1 MFKMEVLPRY
11 VRRDIF
17 ATSHQTRFQAA
28 SQVCF
33 HNFPP
38 LLLLLRFQVSVWL
51 LRKEKKR
58 KEMAYERMCFCVCT
72 CYTRVSMYVCISMT
86 SFVFCL
92 IAEILKERKEKK
104 TLRSLPYLF
113 PAFLIYQKD
122 EVFMHEL
129 LFSKQIL
136 QIRDIV
142 KKLSNSREHGKIE
155 EVINLMIKFVSLPEE
170 NQRKVMKYLSSNL

>member
-1 MFKMEVLPRY
+1 LCLETNSRNVRELCVYISDMFKMEVLPRY

-33 HNFPP
+33 HNF
-38 LLLLLRFQVSVWL
+38 LFFFFFFFCVFKSLYGCL
-51 LRKEKKR
+51 EKKR

-92 IAEILKERKEKK
+92 IAEILKERKQKK
-104 TLRSLPYLF
+104 
-113 PAFLIYQKD
+113 
-122 EVFMHEL
+122 
-129 LFSKQIL
+129 
-136 QIRDIV
+136 
-142 KKLSNSREHGKIE
+142 
-155 EVINLMIKFVSLPEE
+155 
-170 NQRKVMKYLSSNL
+170 RKR

>member
-1 MFKMEVLPRY
+1 
-11 VRRDIF
+11 
-17 ATSHQTRFQAA
+17 
-28 SQVCF
+28 
-33 HNFPP
+33 
-38 LLLLLRFQVSVWL
+38 
-51 LRKEKKR
+51 
-58 KEMAYERMCFCVCT
+58 
-72 CYTRVSMYVCISMT
+72 
-86 SFVFCL
+86 
-92 IAEILKERKEKK
+92 
-104 TLRSLPYLF
+104 LPYLF